1 VEPGLP
7 SPDLVRSA
15 SDERVLRALMA
26 ARRLT
31 RAELAARTGLSRP
44 TAGESVRRLTEAG
57 LVADTG
63 ARTPGGRGKG
73 RVGTYYALAPGAGT
87 ALAVSIAPD
96 GVIAECA
103 DSYGDVIARSE
114 QRIDRPARPPHV
126 AEALQAAVT
135 DLQEAAGSAC
145 RLAVVSAA
153 DPVDRT
159 SGRLVHLPDAPFL
172 VGELSPGE
180 LLAPRVSGPV
190 IVDNDVNW
198 AARAERAAAGGGLDN
213 YAYLYLGEGLG
224 CAIVSDGEVLRGHAG
239 IAGEVAHVL
248 TISPAG
254 RPVPLTE
261 VFAELGL
268 RHAGSAAIDV
278 SALLAAVAETTARG
292 QDTRT
297 ALATAISGALAA
309 IVAIADPEV
318 TIIGGTWGTHPAV
331 MDAIS
336 AGARCLRR
344 PARVRVATLTS
355 EPALAGARQHAVQ
368 SLRSAIVAEAAV
380 RRAGRPATA
389 GAGTSS

>member
-1 VEPGLP
+1 MAPHLP
-7 SPDLVRSA
+7 SPDLARSA

-31 RAELAARTGLSRP
+31 RAELAARTGLSKP

-73 RVGTYYALAPGAGT
+73 RVGTYYALAAGAGV
-87 ALAVSIAPD
+87 ALALSIAPD

-114 QRIDRPARPPHV
+114 QRIDRPARPLRV
-126 AEALQAAVT
+126 AEAVQAAASEVL
-135 DLQEAAGSAC
+135 DAAGSAG

-159 SGRLVHLPDAPFL
+159 TGRLVHLPDAPFL
-172 VGELSPGE
+172 VGELSPAE
-180 LLAPRVSGPV
+180 LLAPRVCGPV

-198 AARAERAAAGGGLDN
+198 AARAEREVAGGGLDN

-239 IAGEVAHVL
+239 IAGEIAHVL

-268 RHAGSAAIDV
+268 RHARSAAINV
-278 SALLAAVAETTARG
+278 SALLAAVADPAERG
-292 QDTRT
+292 QRTR
-297 ALATAISGALAA
+297 AAIGTAISGALAA

-318 TIIGGTWGTHPAV
+318 TIIGGTWGTHSAV
-331 MDAIS
+331 IEAIS
-336 AGARCLRR
+336 AGAWCLPRHA
-344 PARVRVATLTS
+344 PVQAASLTS

-368 SLRSAIVAEAAV
+368 SLRSAIVAAAAAG
-380 RRAGRPATA
+380 RAG
-389 GAGTSS
+389 